1 MVENRGFDILDY
13 FVLMV
18 KYRKLLLISAI
29 LIAAVSYASVFFL
42 LEPQYDSTAVVIPS
56 EESQLGGLSAIM
68 KGMKDLP
75 FGLGGSSKTAETDLF
90 NTIIQS
96 RSTLEKV
103 INKFELQKDYKLTS
117 MEKTVKQLR
126 ENVKTETTDNNAYK
140 ITVRAKSAK
149 KAADM
154 VNYILELLNET
165 VININVKKSS
175 DNRQFLEQRYNEI
188 KSDLSLAED
197 SLQIYQ
203 ERSGLLEAK
212 EQTRDILETYSKLEA
227 DVMTKRLELKIM
239 EKVTNEN
246 SPKLD
251 LMKTQLNEYEKQL
264 IQMKNK
270 GEGNG
275 VFLAL
280 NSLPQKGKK
289 YLRYYRDVQVYSTIL
304 EFLVPMYEQAKFEER
319 KSIPVLQVIDYGVP
333 AEKKSFPP
341 RTALVLVITSGAL
354 MLLFIYLL
362 VKENRH
368 IKSSEKLNYIKR
380 NIFSWSEK

>member
-1 MVENRGFDILDY
+1 MVEKRGFEVLDY

-18 KYRKLLLISAI
+18 KHRKLLLVSAI
-29 LIAAVSYASVFFL
+29 LIAALSYTAVFFL
-42 LEPQYDSTAVVIPS
+42 MEPQYDSTAVVIPS

-103 INKFELQKDYKLTS
+103 IHKFDLEKDYKLKS

-126 ENVKTETTDNNAYK
+126 ENVKTETTDDNAYK
-140 ITVRAKSAK
+140 ITVRANSAK

-188 KSDLSLAED
+188 KNDLSLAED

-239 EKVTNEN
+239 EKVNDEK

-264 IQMKNK
+264 NQMKNK

-304 EFLVPMYEQAKFEER
+304 EFLVPMYEQAKFDER

-341 RTALVLVITSGAL
+341 RTVLVLVITLGAL
-354 MLLFIYLL
+354 MLIYIYLL
-362 VKENRH
+362 IRENRQ

>member
-1 MVENRGFDILDY
+1 
-13 FVLMV
+13 
-18 KYRKLLLISAI
+18 
-29 LIAAVSYASVFFL
+29 
-42 LEPQYDSTAVVIPS
+42 
-56 EESQLGGLSAIM
+56 
-68 KGMKDLP
+68 
-75 FGLGGSSKTAETDLF
+75 F

-103 INKFELQKDYKLTS
+103 IHKFDLEKDYKLKS

-126 ENVKTETTDNNAYK
+126 ENVKTETTDDNAYK
-140 ITVRAKSAK
+140 ITVRANSAK

-188 KSDLSLAED
+188 KNDLSLAED

-239 EKVTNEN
+239 EKVNDEK

-264 IQMKNK
+264 NQMKNK

-304 EFLVPMYEQAKFEER
+304 EFLVPMYEQAKFDER

-341 RTALVLVITSGAL
+341 RTVLVLVITLGAL
-354 MLLFIYLL
+354 MLIYIYLL
-362 VKENRH
+362 IRENRQ
-368 IKSSEKLNYIKR
+368 IKSSEKLNYIKK